1 MSLVPFTFENVELK
15 VVAINGKPWTRAK
28 EVYKALEY
36 SRSINHVIKDHC
48 SRENYA
54 HKYDLSKWSAADHLL
69 NWPSDSRK
77 NDYYLNEE
85 WMYELLFSSRQ
96 PLAKKLRKHCCNVM
110 FPHIRKR
117 LTNKMV
123 GEHQRAIRERENVIE
138 EKDAAIALLN
148 DDLEDASK
156 QNRELQNE
164 EERLQKRYVPY
175 LQDTIKDNGMAVMNT
190 RM

>member
-1 MSLVPFTFENVELK
+1 M
-15 VVAINGKPWTRAK
+15 
-28 EVYKALEY
+28 
-36 SRSINHVIKDHC
+36 IKDHC

-110 FPHIRKR
+110 FPHIRKW